1 MEGSEETAKIQLE
14 AFDWDWDETDRD
26 ASFKQEVASYT
37 REDPTPTIERM
48 SRNLGIPI
56 GAIARYILVKWAASG
71 SAGLLEIGP
80 RAAGQMA
87 EIVANAESIGTDQ
100 ERLTAYHKLSG
111 MISWLTVPLA
121 DPEWRPGGRSG

>member
-14 AFDWDWDETDRD
+14 AFDWEWDETDRD
-26 ASFKQEVASYT
+26 ANFKQEVASYT

-48 SRNLGIPI
+48 SRNLGIPV
-56 GAIARYILVKWAASG
+56 GAIVRYILVKWAASG

-80 RAAGQMA
+80 GVAGQMA

-100 ERLTAYHKLSG
+100 ERLTAYRKLSG
-111 MISWLTVPLA
+111 IISWLTVPLA
-121 DPEWRPGGRSG
+121 DAEWRPGGRRG